1 MSPTGCSIHVSD
13 FRESDVQA
21 IPVSAKFRPG
31 LQFLRQF
38 SRSPLALIG
47 LILIILIALLAI
59 FAPILS
65 PQNPY
70 DLMQLDIMDG
80 RMPPGSEASAGFTFL
95 FGSDDQGRDMLS
107 AILHGLRISLIVGLG
122 SAAIAFVIGTAF
134 GLTAAYVGG
143 KVETAMMRIVDLQLS
158 FPTILSALLILALL
172 GKSVGNVVFAIVL
185 VEWATYART
194 ARGAALTELRREYVE
209 AARSLRLPHRN
220 ILFRQLLPNCLSP
233 LVVLLT
239 MQVARAITLEA
250 TLSFLGLGVPVTEPS
265 LGLLISSGYEFMLS
279 GTYWIA
285 LFPGIALLVTIFA
298 INLVG
303 DRLRQM
309 LDPKAAQK

>member
-59 FAPILS
+59 FAPMLS

-122 SAAIAFVIGTAF
+122 SAAIAFIIGTAF

>member
-1 MSPTGCSIHVSD
+1 MHVSD

-59 FAPILS
+59 FAPMLS

-70 DLMQLDIMDG
+70 DLMKLDIMDG
-80 RMPPGSEASAGFTFL
+80 RMPPGSEASAGFTFV

>member
-1 MSPTGCSIHVSD
+1 M
-13 FRESDVQA
+13 
-21 IPVSAKFRPG
+21 
-31 LQFLRQF
+31 QFMRQF
-38 SRSPLALIG
+38 SRSPLALVG
-47 LILIILIALLAI
+47 LFLIILIVLMAI
-59 FAPILS
+59 FAPLLS
-65 PQNPY
+65 PQDPY

-80 RMPPGSEASAGFTFL
+80 RMAPGSEASGGFTFV

-107 AILHGLRISLIVGLG
+107 AILYGLRISLIVGLG
-122 SAAIAFVIGTAF
+122 SAALAFIIGTAF

-143 KVETAMMRIVDLQLS
+143 KIETAMMRIVDLQLS

-265 LGLLISSGYEFMLS
+265 LGLLISSGYEFILS
-279 GTYWIA
+279 GIYWIA

-303 DRLRQM
+303 DRLRQL
-309 LDPKAAQK
+309 LDPKAAQR

>member
-1 MSPTGCSIHVSD
+1 MQA
-13 FRESDVQA
+13 VQ
-21 IPVSAKFRPG
+21 SQTKFRSG
-31 LQFLRQF
+31 MQFMRQF
-38 SRSPLALIG
+38 SRSPLALVG
-47 LILIILIALLAI
+47 LFLIILIVLMAI
-59 FAPILS
+59 FAPLLS
-65 PQNPY
+65 PQDPY

-80 RMPPGSEASAGFTFL
+80 RMAPGSEASGGFTFV

-107 AILHGLRISLIVGLG
+107 AILYGLRISLIVGLG
-122 SAAIAFVIGTAF
+122 SAALAFIIGTAF

-143 KVETAMMRIVDLQLS
+143 KIETAMMRIVDLQLS

-265 LGLLISSGYEFMLS
+265 LGLLISSGYEFILS
-279 GTYWIA
+279 GIYWIA

-303 DRLRQM
+303 DRLRQL
-309 LDPKAAQK
+309 LDPKAAQR

>member
-1 MSPTGCSIHVSD
+1 MQAVLSPTKYRSGV
-13 FRESDVQA
+13 
-21 IPVSAKFRPG
+21 K
-31 LQFLRQF
+31 LMRQF
-38 SRSPLALIG
+38 SRSPIALVG
-47 LILIILIALLAI
+47 LILMILIVLMAI
-59 FAPILS
+59 FAPLLS

-80 RMPPGSEASAGFTFL
+80 RMAPGTGSSAGFTFML
-95 FGSDDQGRDMLS
+95 GSDDQGRDMLS
-107 AILHGLRISLIVGLG
+107 AILYGLRISLIVGLG
-122 SAAIAFVIGTAF
+122 SAALAFIIGTAF

-143 KVETAMMRIVDLQLS
+143 KTETAMMRIVDLQLS

-194 ARGAALTELRREYVE
+194 SRGAALTELRREYVE

-285 LFPGIALLVTIFA
+285 LFPGIALLMTIFA

-303 DRLRQM
+303 DRLRQL
-309 LDPKAAQK
+309 LDPKAARR

>member
-1 MSPTGCSIHVSD
+1 M
-13 FRESDVQA
+13 QA

-38 SRSPLALIG
+38 SRPPLALIG

-59 FAPILS
+59 FAPMLS

-80 RMPPGSEASAGFTFL
+80 RMPPGSEASAGFTFV

>member
-1 MSPTGCSIHVSD
+1 M
-13 FRESDVQA
+13 QA
-21 IPVSAKFRPG
+21 VVNSSKFRSG
-31 LQFLRQF
+31 LQFIRQF
-38 SRSPLALIG
+38 ARSPLAVLG
-47 LILIILIALLAI
+47 LVLIILIVLMAV
-59 FAPILS
+59 FAPYLS

-80 RMPPGSEASAGFTFL
+80 RMAPGTESSTGFTFL

-107 AILHGLRISLIVGLG
+107 AILYGLRISLIVGLG
-122 SAAIAFVIGTAF
+122 SAALAFVIGTAF

-143 KVETAMMRIVDLQLS
+143 RVETAMMRLVDLQLS

-285 LFPGIALLVTIFA
+285 LFPGIALLVTILP

-303 DRLRQM
+303 DRLRQL
-309 LDPKAAQK
+309 LDPKAARR

>member
-1 MSPTGCSIHVSD
+1 M
-13 FRESDVQA
+13 QA
-21 IPVSAKFRPG
+21 AMTSSKFRIS

-38 SRSPLALIG
+38 ARAPLAVLG
-47 LILIILIALLAI
+47 LVLIILIVLMAV
-59 FAPILS
+59 FAPYLS

-80 RMPPGSEASAGFTFL
+80 RMAPGTQSSAGCTFL

-107 AILHGLRISLIVGLG
+107 AILYGLRISLIVGLG
-122 SAAIAFVIGTAF
+122 SAALAFIIGTAF

-143 KVETAMMRIVDLQLS
+143 KLENAMMRLVDLQLS

-265 LGLLISSGYEFMLS
+265 LGLLISSGYEFVLS

-285 LFPGIALLVTIFA
+285 LFPGVALLVTIFA

-303 DRLRQM
+303 DRLRQL
-309 LDPKAAQK
+309 LDPKAARR

>member
-1 MSPTGCSIHVSD
+1 M
-13 FRESDVQA
+13 
-21 IPVSAKFRPG
+21 
-31 LQFLRQF
+31 RQF
-38 SRSPLALIG
+38 ARSPFAVLG
-47 LILIILIALLAI
+47 LVLIILIVLMAV
-59 FAPILS
+59 FAPYLS

-80 RMPPGSEASAGFTFL
+80 RMAPGTPSSAGFTFL

-107 AILHGLRISLIVGLG
+107 AILYGLRISLIVGLG
-122 SAAIAFVIGTAF
+122 SATLAFIIGTAF

-143 KVETAMMRIVDLQLS
+143 RLETGMMRLVDLQLS

-250 TLSFLGLGVPVTEPS
+250 TLSFLGLGVPITEPS
-265 LGLLISSGYEFMLS
+265 LGLLIASGYEFMLS

-303 DRLRQM
+303 DRLRQL
-309 LDPKAAQK
+309 LDPKAARR

>member
-1 MSPTGCSIHVSD
+1 M
-13 FRESDVQA
+13 QA
-21 IPVSAKFRPG
+21 VMNSSKFRSG
-31 LQFLRQF
+31 LQFMQQF
-38 SRSPLALIG
+38 ARSPLAVLGLVLIF
-47 LILIILIALLAI
+47 LIVLMAV
-59 FAPILS
+59 FAPYLS

-80 RMPPGSEASAGFTFL
+80 RMAPGTESSTGFTFL

-107 AILHGLRISLIVGLG
+107 AILYGLRISLIVGLG
-122 SAAIAFVIGTAF
+122 SAALAFIIGTAF

-143 KVETAMMRIVDLQLS
+143 RIETAMMRLVDLQLS

-265 LGLLISSGYEFMLS
+265 LGLLISNGYEFMLS

-303 DRLRQM
+303 DRLRQL
-309 LDPKAAQK
+309 LDPKAARR

>member
-1 MSPTGCSIHVSD
+1 MNSSTLRTGLL
-13 FRESDVQA
+13 FM
-21 IPVSAKFRPG
+21 
-31 LQFLRQF
+31 RQF
-38 SRSPLALIG
+38 ARSPLAVMGLALIF
-47 LILIILIALLAI
+47 LIVLMAV
-59 FAPILS
+59 FAPYLS

-80 RMPPGSEASAGFTFL
+80 RMAPGTESSTGFTFL

-107 AILHGLRISLIVGLG
+107 AILYGLRISLIVGLG
-122 SAAIAFVIGTAF
+122 SAALAFIIGTAF

-143 KVETAMMRIVDLQLS
+143 RVETAMMRLVDLQLS

-265 LGLLISSGYEFMLS
+265 LGLLISSGYEFILS

-303 DRLRQM
+303 DRLRQ
-309 LDPKAAQK
+309 LVDPKAARR

>member
-1 MSPTGCSIHVSD
+1 M
-13 FRESDVQA
+13 QA
-21 IPVSAKFRPG
+21 VMKSSKFRTG
-31 LQFLRQF
+31 LQFARQF
-38 SRSPLALIG
+38 SRSPLAIIG
-47 LILIILIALLAI
+47 LVLITLIVLMAV
-59 FAPILS
+59 FAPYLS

-80 RMPPGSEASAGFTFL
+80 RMAPGTESATGFTFL

-107 AILHGLRISLIVGLG
+107 AILYGLRISLVVGLG
-122 SAAIAFVIGTAF
+122 SAALAFIIGTAF

-143 KVETAMMRIVDLQLS
+143 RIENAMMRLVDLQLS

-265 LGLLISSGYEFMLS
+265 LGLLIASGYEFMLS

-303 DRLRQM
+303 DRLRQL
-309 LDPKAAQK
+309 LDPKAARR

>member
-1 MSPTGCSIHVSD
+1 M
-13 FRESDVQA
+13 QA
-21 IPVSAKFRPG
+21 VIKSSKFRAG
-31 LQFLRQF
+31 LQFTRQF
-38 SRSPLALIG
+38 SRSPLAVIG
-47 LILIILIALLAI
+47 LVLITLIVLMAV
-59 FAPILS
+59 FAPYLS

-80 RMPPGSEASAGFTFL
+80 RMAPGTESATGFTFL

-107 AILHGLRISLIVGLG
+107 AILYGLRISLIVGLG
-122 SAAIAFVIGTAF
+122 SAALAFIIGTAF

-143 KVETAMMRIVDLQLS
+143 RIENAMMRLVDLQLS

-265 LGLLISSGYEFMLS
+265 LGLLIASGYEFMLS

-303 DRLRQM
+303 DRLRQL
-309 LDPKAAQK
+309 LDPKAARR

>member
-1 MSPTGCSIHVSD
+1 MQAVLSPT
-13 FRESDVQA
+13 
-21 IPVSAKFRPG
+21 KFRSG
-31 LQFLRQF
+31 VNFMRQF
-38 SRSPLALIG
+38 SRSPLAIVG
-47 LILIILIALLAI
+47 LILMTLIVLMAI
-59 FAPILS
+59 FAPLLS

-80 RMPPGSEASAGFTFL
+80 RMAPGTGSSTGFTFML
-95 FGSDDQGRDMLS
+95 GSDDQGRDMLS
-107 AILHGLRISLIVGLG
+107 AILYGLRISLIVGVG
-122 SAAIAFVIGTAF
+122 SAALAFIIGTAF

-143 KVETAMMRIVDLQLS
+143 KTETAMMRIVDLQLS

-194 ARGAALTELRREYVE
+194 SRGAALTELRREYVE

-265 LGLLISSGYEFMLS
+265 LGLLIASGYEFMLS

-285 LFPGIALLVTIFA
+285 LFPGIALLMTIFA

-303 DRLRQM
+303 DRLRQL
-309 LDPKAAQK
+309 LDPKAARR

>member
-21 IPVSAKFRPG
+21 IPVSAKLRPG

-38 SRSPLALIG
+38 ARSPLALVG
-47 LILIILIALLAI
+47 LILMILIVLLAI
-59 FAPILS
+59 FAPMLS

-122 SAAIAFVIGTAF
+122 SAVIAFIIGTAF

-143 KVETAMMRIVDLQLS
+143 KVETAMMRVVDLQLS

>member
-1 MSPTGCSIHVSD
+1 MNSS
-13 FRESDVQA
+13 
-21 IPVSAKFRPG
+21 KFRSG
-31 LQFLRQF
+31 LQFIRQF
-38 SRSPLALIG
+38 ARSPLAVLG
-47 LILIILIALLAI
+47 LVLIILIVLMAV
-59 FAPILS
+59 FAPYLS

-80 RMPPGSEASAGFTFL
+80 RMAPGTESSTGFTFL

-107 AILHGLRISLIVGLG
+107 AILYGLRISLIVGLG
-122 SAAIAFVIGTAF
+122 SAALAFVIGTAF

-143 KVETAMMRIVDLQLS
+143 RVETAMMRLVDLQLS

-303 DRLRQM
+303 DRLRQL
-309 LDPKAAQK
+309 LDPKAARR

>member
-1 MSPTGCSIHVSD
+1 MQAVLSPT
-13 FRESDVQA
+13 
-21 IPVSAKFRPG
+21 KFRSG
-31 LQFLRQF
+31 VNFMRQF
-38 SRSPLALIG
+38 SRSPLAIVG
-47 LILIILIALLAI
+47 LILMTLIVLMAI
-59 FAPILS
+59 FAPLLS

-80 RMPPGSEASAGFTFL
+80 RMAPGTGSSTGFTFML
-95 FGSDDQGRDMLS
+95 GSDDQGRDMLS
-107 AILHGLRISLIVGLG
+107 AILYGLRISLIVGLG
-122 SAAIAFVIGTAF
+122 SAALAFIIGTAF

-143 KVETAMMRIVDLQLS
+143 KTETAMMRIVDLQLS

-194 ARGAALTELRREYVE
+194 SRGAALTELRREYVE

-285 LFPGIALLVTIFA
+285 LFPGIALLMTIFA

-303 DRLRQM
+303 DRLRQL
-309 LDPKAAQK
+309 LDPKAARR

>member
-1 MSPTGCSIHVSD
+1 
-13 FRESDVQA
+13 VQA
-21 IPVSAKFRPG
+21 VPSSAKFRAG
-31 LQFLRQF
+31 WQFLRQF
-38 SRSPLALIG
+38 SRAPLALVG
-47 LILIILIALLAI
+47 LVLIVLIVLMAV
-59 FAPILS
+59 FAPALS
-65 PQNPY
+65 PQDPY

-80 RMPPGSEASAGFTFL
+80 RMAPGSQASAGFTFL

-107 AILHGLRISLIVGLG
+107 AILFGLRISLLVGLG
-122 SAAIAFVIGTAF
+122 SAGIAFVIGTAF
-134 GLTAAYVGG
+134 GLIAAYVGG
-143 KVETAMMRIVDLQLS
+143 RTETAMMRLVDLQLS

-194 ARGAALTELRREYVE
+194 ARGAALTELRRDYVE
-209 AARSLRLPHRN
+209 AARSLRLPHSN

-265 LGLLISSGYEFMLS
+265 LGLLISSGYGFMLS
-279 GTYWIA
+279 GTYWMA

-303 DRLRQM
+303 DRLRQL
-309 LDPKAAQK
+309 LDPKGARR

>member
-1 MSPTGCSIHVSD
+1 M
-13 FRESDVQA
+13 QA
-21 IPVSAKFRPG
+21 VIKFTKFRPG
-31 LQFLRQF
+31 LQFARQF
-38 SRSPLALIG
+38 SRSPLAVLG
-47 LILIILIALLAI
+47 LVLIILIVLIAV
-59 FAPILS
+59 FAPYLS

-80 RMPPGSEASAGFTFL
+80 RMAPGTESSTGFIFL

-107 AILHGLRISLIVGLG
+107 AILYGLRISLIVGLG
-122 SAAIAFVIGTAF
+122 SAALAFIIGTAF
-134 GLTAAYVGG
+134 GLTAAYIGG
-143 KVETAMMRIVDLQLS
+143 RVENAMMRIVDLQLS

-172 GKSVGNVVFAIVL
+172 GKSVGNVVLAIVL

-209 AARSLRLPHRN
+209 AARALRLPHRN

-265 LGLLISSGYEFMLS
+265 LGLLIASGYEFMLS

-303 DRLRQM
+303 DRLRQQ
-309 LDPKAAQK
+309 LDPKAARR

>member
-21 IPVSAKFRPG
+21 IPISAKFRPG

-80 RMPPGSEASAGFTFL
+80 RMAPGSEASAGFMFL

>member
-1 MSPTGCSIHVSD
+1 MQAILSPT
-13 FRESDVQA
+13 
-21 IPVSAKFRPG
+21 KFRSG
-31 LQFLRQF
+31 MRFIRQF
-38 SRSPLALIG
+38 AQSPIALAG
-47 LILIILIALLAI
+47 LVLIILIVLLAI
-59 FAPILS
+59 FAPFIS

-80 RMPPGSEASAGFTFL
+80 RMAPGTQSSAGFTFII
-95 FGSDDQGRDMLS
+95 GSDDQGRDMLS
-107 AILHGLRISLIVGLG
+107 AIFYGLRISLIVGLG
-122 SAAIAFVIGTAF
+122 SAALAFIIGTAF

-143 KVETAMMRIVDLQLS
+143 KIETTMMRIVDLQLS

-303 DRLRQM
+303 DRLRQL